1 MLLSIGICR
10 PTIIAPGRYNPHQK
24 ARGYS
29 VWPLAGPVRVLAGQR
44 VLMSVCGSLG
54 RYVGLLRVCVAQ
66 YYN

>member
-10 PTIIAPGRYNPHQK
+10 PTIIAPGRLQTPHQK

-54 RYVGLLRVCVAQ
+54 RYVLRVCVAQ